1 MFITN
6 TFEGKGEWLNRD
18 RGLFERGGLL
28 NFAKKVSVLH
38 KELECSV
45 EKLKYKTFEVTKL
58 RIKNKIQT
66 SSFVNKPIQSIIYQ

>member
-6 TFEGKGEWLNRD
+6 TFEGEGEWLNRD

-38 KELECSV
+38 KELECRV
-45 EKLKYKTFEVTKL
+45 EKLKYKTFEVIKP
-58 RIKNKIQT
+58 RIKKK
-66 SSFVNKPIQSIIYQ
+66 SELPAL

>member
-6 TFEGKGEWLNRD
+6 TFEGEGEWLNRD

-28 NFAKKVSVLH
+28 NFTKKVSVLH

-45 EKLKYKTFEVTKL
+45 EKLKYKTKTKSEL
-58 RIKNKIQT
+58 
-66 SSFVNKPIQSIIYQ
+66 PAL